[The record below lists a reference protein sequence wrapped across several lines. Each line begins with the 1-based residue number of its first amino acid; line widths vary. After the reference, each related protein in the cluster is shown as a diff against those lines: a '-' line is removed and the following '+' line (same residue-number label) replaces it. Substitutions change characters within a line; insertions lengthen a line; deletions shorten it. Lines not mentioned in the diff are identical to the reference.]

1 MKFLF
6 MSLIVAL
13 SFLAGCDD
21 DAPHR
26 LVEVKQDSLEFKA
39 NDLVLLHNNPFYEN
53 CFGVVVDYE
62 PLKLEGKPQKYK
74 VMPICRMGPLGKT
87 LDLPE
92 TDLQLRLRS
101 PLQTEEQGQ

>member
-6 MSLIVAL
+6 MSLILVL

-21 DAPHR
+21 DGPPT
-26 LVEVKQDSLEFKA
+26 LVEVKQENLEFKA

-53 CFGVVVDYE
+53 CFGVVMGYE
-62 PLKLEGKPQKYK
+62 AHKLADKPQRYK
-74 VMPICRMGPLGKT
+74 VMPICRMGPMGT
-87 LDLPE
+87 ILDLPE